1 MLFVL
6 VGLLEIFL
14 VIPKNYPSNR
24 TDNTSFQILRLGL
37 CEGPLVR
44 TKIQAFKLR
53 VRPFLGQGR
62 V

>member
-24 TDNTSFQILRLGL
+24 TDNTSFEILRLGP
-37 CEGPLVR
+37 CKGPLGR
-44 TKIQAFKLR
+44 RKIQAFKLR